1 MADQQQ
7 FFLKWNDFQSNMV
20 TSFRHLRD
28 EKSFT
33 DVTLACEG
41 QTCKAHK
48 MVLSACSPYFK
59 SLLEENPSKH
69 PIIILKDVA
78 YSHLQAILEFMY
90 AGEVNVS
97 QEQLPAFLKTADR
110 LKVKGLAEAPQ
121 AIKRDL
127 LKDMHY
133 IQAIVP
139 VILLLQL
146 GRQAPR
152 SDMESETIT
161 EAVIFLDIM
170 TLVALSI
177 AQRLCPETQTAYPTE
192 SRDFK
197 IEASVY
203 IEAYRLN
210 YSFK

>member
-20 TSFRHLRD
+20 SSFRHLRD

-59 SLLEENPSKH
+59 SLLEVSCSFKCNSCNVKHVFQENPSKH

-121 AIKRDL
+121 AIKR
-127 LKDMHY
+127 
-133 IQAIVP
+133 
-139 VILLLQL
+139 
-146 GRQAPR
+146 
-152 SDMESETIT
+152 E
-161 EAVIFLDIM
+161 
-170 TLVALSI
+170 
-177 AQRLCPETQTAYPTE
+177 
-192 SRDFK
+192 
-197 IEASVY
+197 
-203 IEAYRLN
+203 
-210 YSFK
+210 